1 MSAALKAAPY
11 ATGALA
17 SILSTGAFFTYHAK
31 RNTYVDSTLYGVPND
46 GVERENYHVKGKQSA
61 FRPVLSTLSFLY
73 GYCVDTVYALCAG
86 YGRGKLHFETGYFGP
101 LRETS
106 VVARKLLQ
114 KREDCFDV
122 AGTKSLINWIGPS
135 DIEWD
140 TEWKLN
146 ECDNW
151 QRDGKFLTPLYNI
164 FPRKLIDKILNEES
178 KYCYVRY
185 IRPNNGGRK
194 PDNALPSLDVLEK
207 GNGHTRVLDKLS
219 NKAHVKQIP
228 LCLHLPCSGDQT
240 FEWRSKHF
248 ANPLASKDNI
258 ASLIIICPFYG
269 QRQTPNR
276 PVRGPQVDR
285 VSDLF
290 TIGAC
295 LIAESVSLLSYCRTN
310 IPEHKDGMYRGGV
323 SFLTVIG
330 Q

>member
-86 YGRGKLHFETGYFGP
+86 YGRGKLHFETGHFGP
-101 LRETS
+101 LRETA
-106 VVARKLLQ
+106 VVARKLQQ

-122 AGTKSLINWIGPS
+122 AGTKSLVNWIGPS

-146 ECDNW
+146 ECNNW

-194 PDNALPSLDVLEK
+194 PDNALPSLDYW
-207 GNGHTRVLDKLS
+207 GRAMATRVLTNFRTKPL
-219 NKAHVKQIP
+219 KQIP

-248 ANPLASKDNI
+248 ANPLTKDNI
-258 ASLIIICPFYG
+258 ASLIIIYPFCG

-276 PVRGPQVDR
+276 PVRGHR
-285 VSDLF
+285 
-290 TIGAC
+290 
-295 LIAESVSLLSYCRTN
+295 LIV
-310 IPEHKDGMYRGGV
+310 
-323 SFLTVIG
+323 
-330 Q
+330 

>member
-1 MSAALKAAPY
+1 MSRALKAAPY

-17 SILSTGAFFTYHAK
+17 SLLSTGAFFTYHAK
-31 RNTYVDSTLYGVPND
+31 RNTYVNAALYGVPSD
-46 GVERENYHVKGKQSA
+46 GVERENYNVQGKQSA
-61 FRPVLSTLSFLY
+61 FRPLLSTLSFLY

-86 YGRGKLHFETGYFGP
+86 YGRGKLHFETGHFGP
-101 LRETS
+101 LRETAA
-106 VVARKLLQ
+106 VARKLHQ
-114 KREDCFDV
+114 KRDDCFDM
-122 AGTKSLINWIGPS
+122 AGTTSLINWLGPP

-140 TEWKLN
+140 SEWKLN
-146 ECDNW
+146 EWNNW

-164 FPRKLIDKILNEES
+164 FPRTLIDKILNEES

-185 IRPNNGGRK
+185 IRPNIRGHEPGNSVS
-194 PDNALPSLDVLEK
+194 PLDVAREANASNHSRVQ
-207 GNGHTRVLDKLS
+207 GNVS
-219 NKAHVKQIP
+219 SKAHVKQIP

-240 FEWRSKHF
+240 FKWRSKHF

-276 PVRGPQVDR
+276 PVRGAQVDR

-295 LIAESVSLLSYCRTN
+295 LIAESVSLLSYCKKN
-310 IPEHKDGMYRGGV
+310 IPEHKDGMYGRSV
-323 SFLTVIG
+323 SLTAS
-330 Q
+330 